1 MDKDEKFSMS
11 DERGDFWIRKG
22 GSYQNKMN
30 GGIQLAFKV
39 DMTDHALSSQTG
51 FNFEELSDQIIKQE
65 LDHLHNENRWDCLLY
80 EWNGVDF
87 EKVDPQNQTWFK
99 C

>member
-1 MDKDEKFSMS
+1 MDKDKKFTTPP
-11 DERGDFWIRKG
+11 ERADFWIRKG
-22 GSYQNKMN
+22 GQYKNEAG

-51 FNFEELSDQIIKQE
+51 HNFEELSDQVIKTE
-65 LDHLHNENRWDCLLY
+65 IDHIHNEKKWDCLLY
-80 EWNGVDF
+80 EWNGVEF
-87 EKVDPQNQTWFK
+87 EKINPKEQDWFK